1 MEPTIITRVF
11 AAVLVV
17 GLPVL
22 AFRTGL
28 KDEHLPQIEAA
39 RISLYASAALTLGI
53 LSAGVLAMAAWQGV
67 PAADLGWK
75 VTEPGPAFGWAV
87 GITVGGLAIVW
98 VVTVLGR
105 NFGLEESPLA
115 LALMPRT
122 GQERNGFL
130 LLSGAAAI
138 GEEYIYRG
146 YLLHVLAAWMGDPWL
161 AVVVT
166 SISFGVSH
174 GYQRSIGVIRAT
186 ALGVL
191 LAVPVVLTGSLFAA
205 VAAHFWINA
214 ALGLGGWK
222 KLYPQAAGEAR

>member
-1 MEPTIITRVF
+1 MDPSVITRVF
-11 AAVLVV
+11 AAVLVA

-39 RISLYASAALTLGI
+39 RVSLYASAALTLGI
-53 LSAGVLAMAAWQGV
+53 LAAGVLAMAAWQGI
-67 PAADLGWK
+67 PAVDLGWK
-75 VTEPGPAFGWAV
+75 VTDPGPAFGWAI
-87 GITVGGLAIVW
+87 GITVAGLGIVW
-98 VVTVLGR
+98 VITRIGR
-105 NFGLEESPLA
+105 RVGLEESPLA

-130 LLSGAAAI
+130 LLAGAAAL

-146 YLLHVLAAWMGDPWL
+146 YLLHVLAAWIGDPWL

-166 SISFGVSH
+166 SLSFGVSH
-174 GYQRSIGVIRAT
+174 GYQRAIGIVRAT

-222 KLYPQAAGEAR
+222 TLYPQAAGEAQ